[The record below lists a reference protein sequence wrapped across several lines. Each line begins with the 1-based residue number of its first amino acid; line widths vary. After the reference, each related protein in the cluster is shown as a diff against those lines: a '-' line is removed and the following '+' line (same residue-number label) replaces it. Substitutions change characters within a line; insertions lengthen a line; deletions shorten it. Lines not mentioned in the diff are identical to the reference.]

1 LRSGRE
7 YQPPPTPDKEDIMG
21 PTPQHAL
28 SPKDFIE
35 ECYAFKREH
44 TPRGAFMPKLIAGK
58 CSRTEL
64 LLWMKEGYYYSEP
77 AEPNIAAW
85 LSHAPVVP
93 DKAIY
98 RAIARNLAGEMGYIR
113 EAEHYALYVQMLEGV
128 GISLAEVRAY
138 TPLATTLGAAAAIG
152 YFCRS
157 SFEEGLG
164 AFGLAVEMQVP
175 GRPVGAEV
183 IFNALRDQYG
193 FEKRTLE
200 FYEVH
205 VEAED
210 EHGGN
215 AMKAVEWFASTY
227 EQQVRVR
234 RAFRWSV
241 LAHTAMA
248 EGYDQLLVRAAA

>member
-1 LRSGRE
+1 
-7 YQPPPTPDKEDIMG
+7 MG
-21 PTPQHAL
+21 PAPQHAL
-28 SPKDFIE
+28 SPQQFVE
-35 ECYAFKREH
+35 ECYAYKREH
-44 TPRGAFMPKLIAGK
+44 APRGAFMRKLIAGK
-58 CSRTEL
+58 CRRDEL
-64 LLWMKEGYYYSEP
+64 LRWMKEGYYYSEP

-93 DKAIY
+93 NKQIY
-98 RAIARNLAGEMGYIR
+98 RSIARNLAGEMGYIR
-113 EAEHYALYVQMLEGV
+113 EAEHYALYIQMLEGV
-128 GISLAEVRAY
+128 GISLDEVQVY
-138 TPLATTLGAAAAIG
+138 TPLPTTLGAAAGIG

-175 GRPVGAEV
+175 GRPVGAQV
-183 IFNALRDQYG
+183 IYEALRNHYALDQ
-193 FEKRTLE
+193 KTLE

-210 EHGGN
+210 EHGSN

-248 EGYDQLLVRAAA
+248 EGYDQLLVQAAA

>member
-1 LRSGRE
+1 MRRNK
-7 YQPPPTPDKEDIMG
+7 KETDMG
-21 PTPQHAL
+21 PEPTRAL
-28 SPKDFIE
+28 APKDFVE
-35 ECYAFKREH
+35 ECYAYKREH
-44 TPRGAFMPKLIAGK
+44 SPQGSFMRKLIGGQ
-58 CSRTEL
+58 CSRNEL
-64 LLWMKEGYYYSEP
+64 LRWMKEGYYYSEP

-93 DKAIY
+93 DKRIY
-98 RAIARNLAGEMGYIR
+98 RSIARNLAGEMGYIR
-113 EAEHYALYVQMLEGV
+113 EAEHYALYVQMLAGV
-128 GISLAEVRAY
+128 GISFEEIRAH
-138 TPLATTLGAAAAIG
+138 TPLPSTLGAAATIG

-183 IFNALRDQYG
+183 IFTALHKYYDLDA
-193 FEKRTLE
+193 KTLE
-200 FYEVH
+200 FYAVH

-215 AMKAVEWFASTY
+215 AMTAVECFASTY

-248 EGYDQLLVRAAA
+248 EGYDQLLDNPR